1 MPRHSNVHS
10 ICIGMRNV
18 LYYQTVTHRYLREYM
33 SAPELTIERMLE
45 LAYGQAQNIIVGNK
59 EQLMPIFMVLTGDD
73 EIIFVGTPW
82 DGDEQKDMAI
92 HLLKDLMK
100 RHNATAY
107 SFLTEAWVSAQ
118 RRDDPDRTPP
128 SQRADRREVVMAM
141 ATNGSDTK
149 YRSWLIIRDMDG
161 NCVDLVQEKEGIQI
175 SVSRFDGLLPTSP
188 RPN

>member
-1 MPRHSNVHS
+1 MPRRSNVHS

-149 YRSWLIIRDMDG
+149 YRSWLIIRDVDG

-175 SVSRFDGLLPTSP
+175 SVSRFDGLLPNFP